1 MLRPVRKQKVS
12 ISSSSSDM
20 RSQSRSSRR
29 SEPGAQRSNPP
40 RLRKSHSHR
49 ILSIVLASVLLA
61 GCSSNLARFAPLAG
75 KSFPP
80 KDEIFEVAVF
90 DSILPSREF
99 ERIARI
105 EVAMEVPS
113 TAATSLQDA

>member
-1 MLRPVRKQKVS
+1 
-12 ISSSSSDM
+12 
-20 RSQSRSSRR
+20 
-29 SEPGAQRSNPP
+29 
-40 RLRKSHSHR
+40 
-49 ILSIVLASVLLA
+49 VLASVLLA

-113 TAATSLQDA
+113 TAATSLQDAIPELKRQARLAGADAIVDIRLARSTVGEVTLFQVNATGIRYSKN